1 MVIVDKVKKLY
12 KNLFS
17 LLKYQKQWVLDRVME
32 FLLMD
37 EDIYTEKS

>member
-17 LLKYQKQWVLDRVME
+17 LLNMQKEWVLDRAME
-32 FLLMD
+32 FILFD
-37 EDIYTEKS
+37 